1 MTEPTEQGDHGP
13 SDSEGLADPYTSF
26 PPFTLEDFIDVPDS
40 PQPPGIPP
48 NYWEGPYNLLPYQLP
63 SNLFPDPP
71 AYNPGFPPFTLGDL
85 IHLPDSPEPSS
96 NIPTSLDGDIPVLP
110 SQWPADLFPEPPEPN
125 PDGAFLL
132 ACPPLD
138 TVCAISFSE
147 NDMRRLLSDYHDS
160 LDTLNYPNPSAGP
173 LRDPALAPSNSQRAH
188 ARDCLLIISEAVIK
202 IFGIRLRA
210 KQALLEE
217 SGHWLRRAQRLQT
230 ADVVSPE
237 AQSMLKDSFRRQ
249 WEDTW
254 AKMEEME
261 GLKQRHEQLRE
272 EYTKVGGSVS
282 PRLLFKTESGPESDN
297 LYARIWG
304 MQSLFAEKG
313 ERGVDE
319 DDEDDDED
327 EDDDDSD
334 DDSDGNEDDES
345 EESGGYDPW
354 AYWEKE
360 VEDDAVTEEDDEEN
374 EDEEEERVNLFT
386 GETVRPYPR
395 GSWETQPRPSLPV
408 QREESV
414 MDLLAMQH
422 AAFPSHE
429 RARNDP
435 ATWRPYTRSSG
446 YGVEPSRLATIPEEE
461 YHNPDDYLP
470 LFLTAFEGQMSM
482 IDPLMDVELAVSNER
497 GAMDIDE
504 DRGGEEQVGQVS
516 KKGKERAVDPEP
528 PERSVAPS
536 PAHAQPPAKR
546 GIRLAKPFFQK
557 RSAAGPLVDTQSR
570 VKPPFKLRVMNPD
583 QQPQQ
588 PNATEGVGAQRPEGV
603 HPELGR
609 RARQLLDDEWR
620 FRKRSE
626 TAMPSGGGPSAARS
640 SAARSSK
647 VRSSA
652 SGPSARR
659 PSAALPSTARPSAA
673 HPSTAGPS
681 TAGPSA
687 LPVAPG
693 LSRAAP
699 GVQPAFNPTE
709 PSTTAQP
716 QDSVAVPPGGS
727 NASPATAP
735 VIPAEYMRNGTA
747 YRWVAGIYQRK
758 VQSEEY
764 PIDVD

>member
-63 SNLFPDPP
+63 SNLFPESP
-71 AYNPGFPPFTLGDL
+71 AHNPGFPPFTLGDL
-85 IHLPDSPEPSS
+85 IHLPDSPEPCS
-96 NIPTSLDGDIPVLP
+96 NIPTPLDGDIPTLP
-110 SQWPADLFPEPPEPN
+110 YQWPADLFPEPPEPN

-173 LRDPALAPSNSQRAH
+173 LHNPALAPSNSQRAH
-188 ARDCLLIISEAVIK
+188 ARDCLLITSEAVIK

-254 AKMEEME
+254 AVMEEME

-304 MQSLFAEKG
+304 MQSLLSEMG
-313 ERGVDE
+313 VRGVDE
-319 DDEDDDED
+319 DDED
-327 EDDDDSD
+327 EDDDVDVVEDD

-360 VEDDAVTEEDDEEN
+360 VEDDAVTTEDEDDA

-386 GETVRPYPR
+386 GQTVQPYPP
-395 GSWETQPRPSLPV
+395 GSWETQPPPSLPV

-414 MDLLAMQH
+414 MDLLAIQH
-422 AAFPSHE
+422 AAFPRHE
-429 RARNDP
+429 RLRNDP

-446 YGVEPSRLATIPEEE
+446 FGVEPSRLATIPEEE
-461 YHNPDDYLP
+461 YHIPDDYLP

-609 RARQLLDDEWR
+609 RARQLLDNEWR
-620 FRKRSE
+620 PFSE
-626 TAMPSGGGPSAARS
+626 APISSTSIDSTSIDSTSIDSTSIGSTSINGRTINGRTINGRTIGTSSRTRPLQSSSWRPAGFQPHQAINCGTAASISCGATGRLERLTGYCSCDTGG
-640 SAARSSK
+640 
-647 VRSSA
+647 V
-652 SGPSARR
+652 
-659 PSAALPSTARPSAA
+659 
-673 HPSTAGPS
+673 HEEWN
-681 TAGPSA
+681 
-687 LPVAPG
+687 
-693 LSRAAP
+693 
-699 GVQPAFNPTE
+699 GVQ
-709 PSTTAQP
+709 
-716 QDSVAVPPGGS
+716 VGS
-727 NASPATAP
+727 GN
-735 VIPAEYMRNGTA
+735 IPADG
-747 YRWVAGIYQRK
+747 
-758 VQSEEY
+758 SERG
-764 PIDVD
+764 VSH

>member
-63 SNLFPDPP
+63 SNLFPESP
-71 AYNPGFPPFTLGDL
+71 AHNPGFPPFTLGDL

-96 NIPTSLDGDIPVLP
+96 NIPTPLDGDIPTLP
-110 SQWPADLFPEPPEPN
+110 YQWPADLFPEPPEPN

-173 LRDPALAPSNSQRAH
+173 LHNPALAPSNSQRAH
-188 ARDCLLIISEAVIK
+188 ARDCLLITSEAVIK

-254 AKMEEME
+254 AVMEEME

-319 DDEDDDED
+319 DDEDEDED
-327 EDDDDSD
+327 EDEDD

-360 VEDDAVTEEDDEEN
+360 VEDDAVTTEDEDDA

-386 GETVRPYPR
+386 GQTVQPYPP
-395 GSWETQPRPSLPV
+395 GSWETQPPPSLPV

-414 MDLLAMQH
+414 MDLLAIQH
-422 AAFPSHE
+422 AAFPRHE
-429 RARNDP
+429 RLRNDP

-446 YGVEPSRLATIPEEE
+446 FGVEPSRLATIPEEE
-461 YHNPDDYLP
+461 YHIPDDYLP

-588 PNATEGVGAQRPEGV
+588 PNATEGV
-603 HPELGR
+603 
-609 RARQLLDDEWR
+609 
-620 FRKRSE
+620 
-626 TAMPSGGGPSAARS
+626 
-640 SAARSSK
+640 
-647 VRSSA
+647 
-652 SGPSARR
+652 
-659 PSAALPSTARPSAA
+659 
-673 HPSTAGPS
+673 
-681 TAGPSA
+681 
-687 LPVAPG
+687 VAPG

-699 GVQPAFNPTE
+699 GVQPASNPTK
-709 PSTTAQP
+709 PSTAAQP
-716 QDSVAVPPGGS
+716 QVSVAVPQGGS
-727 NASPATAP
+727 NVSPATAP

-747 YRWVAGIYQRK
+747 YKWVAGIYQRMG
-758 VQSEEY
+758 QSEEY